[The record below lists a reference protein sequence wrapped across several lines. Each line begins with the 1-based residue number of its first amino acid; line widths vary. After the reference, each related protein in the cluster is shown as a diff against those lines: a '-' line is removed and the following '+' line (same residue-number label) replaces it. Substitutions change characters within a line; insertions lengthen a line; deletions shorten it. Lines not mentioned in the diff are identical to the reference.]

1 MGHDAGPSARL
12 HVRVEGRDRI
22 RLDLRHHPNVVLRE
36 GMVDHLSA
44 AHFRRQ
50 DSEGELGR
58 LEPGHRFGD
67 VRNEFVGRDE
77 NVAFLVQGHENE
89 PRVGNLIE
97 VGDAGVQ
104 FKIAQSSSDF
114 DRGEAR
120 LDLHPGQRVRST
132 ERGNGQ
138 GDRRRGTG
146 YYTQPQDAGHSGL
159 DCLNFSLERV
169 MLGQDTFGPNDQAF
183 ALRSQTL
190 KGMTT
195 IDQRNIELLLQP
207 ADRSG
212 EGGLGN
218 VTCGRG
224 TSEMSFPGHG
234 DKILELAKPHSRSF
248 DLGDYC
254 ACTPR

>member
-1 MGHDAGPSARL
+1 MRGVSSITKRL
-12 HVRVEGRDRI
+12 HC
-22 RLDLRHHPNVVLRE
+22 
-36 GMVDHLSA
+36 
-44 AHFRRQ
+44 
-50 DSEGELGR
+50 
-58 LEPGHRFGD
+58 
-67 VRNEFVGRDE
+67 
-77 NVAFLVQGHENE
+77 
-89 PRVGNLIE
+89 
-97 VGDAGVQ
+97 
-104 FKIAQSSSDF
+104 
-114 DRGEAR
+114 EAR
-120 LDLHPGQRVRST
+120 SLSLNRTAVSATQLSRAASADPGLRSDQAPGET
-132 ERGNGQ
+132 LRIACNVGAAIVQMDGKLNLWMRSRKRSNRQ
-138 GDRRRGTG
+138 SDRRRGTG
-146 YYTQPQDAGHSGL
+146 YNTQPQDAGHSGL

-218 VTCGRG
+218 VTYGRG

-234 DKILELAKPHSRSF
+234 DKIFELAKPHSRSF